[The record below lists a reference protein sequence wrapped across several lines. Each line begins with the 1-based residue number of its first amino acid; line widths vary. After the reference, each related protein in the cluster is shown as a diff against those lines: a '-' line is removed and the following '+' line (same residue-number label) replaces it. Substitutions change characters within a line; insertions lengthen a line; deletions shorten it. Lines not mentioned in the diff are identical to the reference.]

1 MNRLMPY
8 LGIIAILIGV
18 VMLGLYYFNI
28 MTGNGTLL
36 GAGAIMTLGL
46 IGHIVLN
53 KMYFED

>member
-8 LGIIAILIGV
+8 LGIVAILIGV

-28 MTGNGTLL
+28 MTGNGTLF
-36 GAGAIMTLGL
+36 GAGAMMVLGL

-53 KMYFED
+53 KIYMEE